1 MTAPLDRE
9 MLLACRDLTAGH
21 GRTAVLR
28 DVALQVRAGEFWFVL
43 GTNATGK
50 STLLATLLRI
60 LPPLRGVAG
69 FGPGV
74 GCAELGYVP
83 QRCELAKNLPTSAHE
98 LVSLGLVG
106 LDLTRA
112 EREERVAEA
121 LEQVGLLPQLH
132 QSYWS
137 MSGGQR
143 QRVIVAR
150 ALARR
155 PRLLCVDEPM
165 SHLDLVTERA
175 LLELFARRNREEGL
189 AVVYVSHDV
198 GVAAALASHVALVH
212 HGRVEAGPADEL
224 LEPAKLEEAYGAPV
238 PLVPIPGFE
247 RRRPRLAAAGGA
259 P

>member
-1 MTAPLDRE
+1 MAPFDAE
-9 MLLACRDLTAGH
+9 LLLSCRDLVAGH

-28 DVALQVRAGEFWFVL
+28 EVSLQVRAGEFWFVL

-50 STLLATLLRI
+50 STLLTTLLGV
-60 LPPLRGVAG
+60 LPPLCGIAG
-69 FGPGV
+69 YGPGV
-74 GCAELGYVP
+74 GCAQLGYVP
-83 QRCELAKNLPTSAHE
+83 QRCELAQNLPTTAHE
-98 LVSLGLVG
+98 LVALGLVG
-106 LDLTRA
+106 LPLSRA

-121 LEQVGLLPQLH
+121 LLQVGLREQAQ

-189 AVVYVSHDV
+189 AIVYVSHDV
-198 GVAAALASHVALVH
+198 AVAAALATHVALIH
-212 HGRVEAGPADEL
+212 HGGIEAGPADAL
-224 LEPAKLEEAYGAPV
+224 LDAAKLERAYGAPV
-238 PLVPIPGFE
+238 PVAPIPGFE
-247 RRRPRLAAAGGA
+247 RTRPRLVPIGGA
-259 P
+259 S

>member
-1 MTAPLDRE
+1 MAPFDAE
-9 MLLACRDLTAGH
+9 LLLSCRDLVAGH

-28 DVALQVRAGEFWFVL
+28 DVTLQVRAGEFWFLL

-50 STLLATLLRI
+50 STLLATLLGV

-69 FGPGV
+69 YGPGS

-83 QRCELAKNLPTSAHE
+83 QRCELAQNLPTTAHE
-98 LVSLGLVG
+98 LVALGLVG
-106 LDLTRA
+106 LPLSRA
-112 EREERVAEA
+112 ERDERVADA
-121 LEQVGLLPQLH
+121 LGQVGLREQAH
-132 QSYWS
+132 RSYWS

-189 AVVYVSHDV
+189 AIVYVSHDV
-198 GVAAALASHVALVH
+198 AVAAALATHVALVH
-212 HGRVEAGPADEL
+212 HGGLEAGPADAL
-224 LEPAKLEEAYGAPV
+224 LDAAKLEQAYGAPV
-238 PLVPIPGFE
+238 PVAPIPGFE
-247 RRRPRLAAAGGA
+247 RTRPRLLPIGGA
-259 P
+259 S

>member
-1 MTAPLDRE
+1 MPLDRP
-9 MLLACRDLTAGH
+9 LLLCSRDLVAGH
-21 GRTAVLR
+21 GRAAVLR
-28 DVALQVRAGEFWFVL
+28 DVSLQVRAGECWFVL

-60 LPPLRGVAG
+60 LPPLRGSAG
-69 FGPGV
+69 YGPGV
-74 GCAELGYVP
+74 GCADLGYVP
-83 QRCELAKNLPTSAHE
+83 QRCELAKNLPTTAHE
-98 LVSLGLVG
+98 LVALGLVG
-106 LDLTRA
+106 LPLSRA

-175 LLELFARRNREEGL
+175 LLELLARRNREEGL
-189 AVVYVSHDV
+189 ALVYVSHDV
-198 GVAAALASHVALVH
+198 AVAAALATHVALVH
-212 HGRVEAGPADEL
+212 HGIVEAGPADEL
-224 LEPAKLEEAYGAPV
+224 LDAARLEAAYGAPV
-238 PLVPIPGFE
+238 PLVEIPGFE
-247 RRRPRLAAAGGA
+247 RRRPRLAPLRSA